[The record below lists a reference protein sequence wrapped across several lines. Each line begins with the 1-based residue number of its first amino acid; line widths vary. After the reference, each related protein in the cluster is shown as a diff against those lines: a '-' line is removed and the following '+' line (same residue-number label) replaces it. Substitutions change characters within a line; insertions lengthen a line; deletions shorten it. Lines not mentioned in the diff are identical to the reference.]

1 MGACNLPHT
10 LIHVV
15 LAHAE
20 AGLILL
26 ADDGRVLVPEATAAG
41 IGGQWAAYE
50 QTVRFLH
57 AGGWLDLSVI
67 RELDGCC
74 LVPTD
79 AGRGVLNREAAAP
92 SGVAR

>member
-10 LIHVV
+10 LAHVV

-57 AGGWLDLSVI
+57 AEGWLVPAFI
-67 RELDGCC
+67 RL
-74 LVPTD
+74 P
-79 AGRGVLNREAAAP
+79 AGFPLEPSIEGLRVLNREAAAP
-92 SGVAR
+92 SGVLR